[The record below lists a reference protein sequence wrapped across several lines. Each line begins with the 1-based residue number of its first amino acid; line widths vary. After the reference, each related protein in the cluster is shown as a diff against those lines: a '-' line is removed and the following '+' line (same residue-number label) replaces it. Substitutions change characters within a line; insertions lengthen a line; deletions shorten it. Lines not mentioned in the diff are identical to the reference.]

1 MDTKINK
8 KNTAKNKDQKI
19 YGLYLLADQ
28 NSGETDLAKASK
40 KIKKILTENNSTIL
54 NEQAFKKI
62 ELSYPIKKSL
72 YAYNS
77 QVKFETDPSNI
88 PPINESI
95 REITESIIR
104 YIITKEPVQKDMPD
118 YTKKERSITKE
129 QNKPE
134 KKEMSLEDMET
145 QLDNIKI

>member
-1 MDTKINK
+1 MDTKTNQ

-28 NSGETDLAKASK
+28 HSGETDLVKASK
-40 KIKKILTENNSTIL
+40 EIKKILTDNNSKIL

-88 PPINESI
+88 PPINDSI

-104 YIITKEPVQKDMPD
+104 YIITKEPIQKDIPE
-118 YTKKERSITKE
+118 YTKKESTTI
-129 QNKPE
+129 
-134 KKEMSLEDMET
+134 KKESPT
-145 QLDNIKI
+145 IKVQINQKKKKCH